1 MAIVTL
7 CPQCQT
13 GFSVLPEHLST
24 ADGWVSCGKCEH
36 VFQVDQHLFEMDDPQ
51 PVYEFTQPLSR
62 PEHAEAMSEK
72 AQYQDIQMA
81 SWLLSLLAMALLL
94 QITLFQRHV
103 IGAYVPELQPVLQWL
118 CKPIDCQLSAPMD
131 IELVSM
137 ESSTFRRI
145 EKNTFVFDGVIK
157 NSSQGVIMPPALEL
171 SLTSDDA
178 VRVRK
183 VISADQLGFHETLRP
198 IGSHVFS
205 LSFTVEPKLSPT
217 IDGYKALLFYP

>member
-1 MAIVTL
+1 
-7 CPQCQT
+7 
-13 GFSVLPEHLST
+13 
-24 ADGWVSCGKCEH
+24 
-36 VFQVDQHLFEMDDPQ
+36 
-51 PVYEFTQPLSR
+51 
-62 PEHAEAMSEK
+62 
-72 AQYQDIQMA
+72 
-81 SWLLSLLAMALLL
+81 
-94 QITLFQRHV
+94 
-103 IGAYVPELQPVLQWL
+103 
-118 CKPIDCQLSAPMD
+118 
-131 IELVSM
+131 M

-205 LSFTVEPKLSPT
+205 LSFTVEPELSST